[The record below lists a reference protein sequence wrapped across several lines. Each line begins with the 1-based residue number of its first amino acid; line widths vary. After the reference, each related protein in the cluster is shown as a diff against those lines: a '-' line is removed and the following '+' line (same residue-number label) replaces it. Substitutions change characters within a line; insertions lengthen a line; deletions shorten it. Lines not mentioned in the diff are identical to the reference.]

1 MRGDV
6 LRAKLLARLG
16 TFTLELSLEAQ
27 VGVTTLFGPSGS
39 GKTSTLRAISGLIA
53 LESGFVRLNETV
65 WAEGRQSLPPERREV
80 GYVFQS
86 SALFP
91 HLTVAQNV
99 AFGARTAQDA
109 EQWMTRL
116 RLESSAQRRP
126 ATLSGG
132 EAQRVALARALARRP
147 RVLLLD
153 EPFSSLDL
161 KLRDELVAELKELVE
176 AEQLVTLLVTHAREE
191 AEQLGGRIVPLSLP
205 GRGSG

>member
-6 LRAKLLARLG
+6 LRAKVFVRLG
-16 TFTLELSLEAQ
+16 TFTLDLSLEAG

-39 GKTSTLRAISGLIA
+39 GKTSMLRAISGLQK
-53 LESGFVRLNETV
+53 LDSGFVRLNDTS
-65 WAEGRQSLPPERREV
+65 WDSLPPEQREV

-99 AFGARTAQDA
+99 AFGARTAEDA
-109 EQWMTRL
+109 ARWMSRL
-116 RLESSAQRRP
+116 KLQNTAHRKP

-132 EAQRVALARALARRP
+132 EAQRVALARALARSP

-153 EPFSSLDL
+153 EPFSSLDTV
-161 KLRDELVAELKELVE
+161 LRDELLAELKALVE

-191 AEQLGGRIVPLSLP
+191 AERLGGRFLHLVQGHIA
-205 GRGSG
+205 

>member
-6 LRAKLLARLG
+6 LRAKLLARQG
-16 TFTLELSLEAQ
+16 TFSLDLSLEAP

-39 GKTSTLRAISGLIA
+39 GKTSTLRAIAGLLTLDA
-53 LESGFVRLNETV
+53 GFVRLNDTS
-65 WAEGRQSLPPERREV
+65 WDHLPPERREV

-91 HLTVAQNV
+91 HLSVEQNV
-99 AFGARTAQDA
+99 AFGARTPADTA
-109 EQWMTRL
+109 RWMERL
-116 RLESSAQRRP
+116 RLQSAAHRKP

-132 EAQRVALARALARRP
+132 EAQRVALARALARGP

-153 EPFSSLDL
+153 EPFSSLDSG
-161 KLRDELVAELKELVE
+161 LRDELVAELKELVE

-191 AEQLGGRIVPLSLP
+191 AERLGGRYLHLLA
-205 GRGSG
+205 GRIP

>member
-6 LRAKLLARLG
+6 LRARLLVRLG
-16 TFTLELSLEAQ
+16 AFTLDLALEAP

-39 GKTSTLRAISGLIA
+39 GKTSTLRAIAGLTA
-53 LESGFVRLNETV
+53 LDEGFVRLNDTV
-65 WAEGRQSLPPERREV
+65 WADAQGALPPERREV

-91 HLTVAQNV
+91 HLTVEQNL
-99 AFGARTAQDA
+99 AFGARSAQDVTRWL
-109 EQWMTRL
+109 ERL
-116 RLESSAQRRP
+116 RLQSSAGRKP

-132 EAQRVALARALARRP
+132 EAQRVALARALARGP

-153 EPFSSLDL
+153 EPFSSLDSG
-161 KLRDELVAELKELVE
+161 LRDELLAEVKELVE

-191 AEQLGGRIVPLSLP
+191 AERLGGRFLHLVGGHVP
-205 GRGSG
+205 

>member
-6 LRAKLLARLG
+6 LHAKLLAHFG
-16 TFTLELSLEAQ
+16 TFTLDLSLEAG

-39 GKTSTLRAISGLIA
+39 GKTSTLRAIAGLLPLDA
-53 LESGFVRLNETV
+53 GQVRLNDTP
-65 WAEGRQSLPPERREV
+65 WGALPPERREV

-99 AFGARTAQDA
+99 AFGAHTSQDA
-109 EQWMTRL
+109 ARWVEKL
-116 RLESSAQRRP
+116 RLQGAASRRP

-153 EPFSSLDL
+153 EPFSSLDTS
-161 KLRDELVAELKELVE
+161 LRDELIAEVKELVE
-176 AEQLVTLLVTHAREE
+176 AEQLVTLLVTHTREE
-191 AEQLGGRIVPLSLP
+191 AERLGGRFLHLAG
-205 GRGSG
+205 GRIP